1 VQEGVY
7 VMLGSL
13 YGLPPETMLALSLL
27 KRARDIVIGVPMLLL
42 WQGLESGRL
51 WKRRA
56 RPASVAE

>member
-1 VQEGVY
+1 
-7 VMLGSL
+7 MLGSL
-13 YGLPPETMLALSLL
+13 FGLPPETMLGLSLL